1 MFPAVES
8 AGTSVI
14 LSRFPGVGPV
24 WIDSRDGYFRFSLD
38 PEWAGGDFSLPAFLR
53 PYEAQMGC
61 PENLSS
67 APRKSFC
74 VPQRGLLDVF
84 CPLNPIPGADYAPSG
99 GGRSML
105 RAVLATDAVL
115 LQGVSQRLPDR
126 MPVRG
131 MGARAFSP
139 AGLCAMIPPG
149 GYGDAGRGLY
159 IKEAA
164 TLPFRNVT
172 AVWALRPVVRLSLSV
187 RSRRCSAGCCCV
199 RRRRRH
205 SNCRSVPLRPPRR
218 RAGSQRSRSPSAVRS
233 RRPKPRSS
241 SSCPSTAGAR
251 TRRRPPLPT

>member
-1 MFPAVES
+1 
-8 AGTSVI
+8 
-14 LSRFPGVGPV
+14 
-24 WIDSRDGYFRFSLD
+24 
-38 PEWAGGDFSLPAFLR
+38 
-53 PYEAQMGC
+53 MGC

-74 VPQRGLLDVF
+74 VPQRGLLDGFLPVEPDSGCRLCSF
-84 CPLNPIPGADYAPSG
+84 RGAEPAPGCACDRCRAPAG
-99 GGRSML
+99 CTATPARS
-105 RAVLATDAVL
+105 DAL
-115 LQGVSQRLPDR
+115 
-126 MPVRG
+126 RG

-164 TLPFRNVT
+164 TLPFRNVA

-187 RSRRCSAGCCCV
+187 RSRRCPAGCCCV

-205 SNCRSVPLRPPRR
+205 SIWCSVPLRLPRR

-233 RRPKPRSS
+233 HRPKPRSS

>member
-1 MFPAVES
+1 M
-8 AGTSVI
+8 GG
-14 LSRFPGVGPV
+14 R
-24 WIDSRDGYFRFSLD
+24 RFSAARLFCGHMGRR
-38 PEWAGGDFSLPAFLR
+38 WAVRRIYRPLRENRSACRRGAFWT
-53 PYEAQMGC
+53 
-61 PENLSS
+61 
-67 APRKSFC
+67 
-74 VPQRGLLDVF
+74 VF

-99 GGRSML
+99 VRNL
-105 RAVLATDAVL
+105 PRAVLATDVVL
-115 LQGVSQRLPDR
+115 LQGVPQRLPDR

-164 TLPFRNVT
+164 TLPFWNVA

-187 RSRRCSAGCCCV
+187 CSRRCSAGRCCV
-199 RRRRRH
+199 RRRRRY

>member
-1 MFPAVES
+1 M
-8 AGTSVI
+8 GG
-14 LSRFPGVGPV
+14 R
-24 WIDSRDGYFRFSLD
+24 RFSAARLFCD
-38 PEWAGGDFSLPAFLR
+38 HTRRRWAVRRIYRPLRENRSACRRGAFWT
-53 PYEAQMGC
+53 
-61 PENLSS
+61 
-67 APRKSFC
+67 F
-74 VPQRGLLDVF
+74 F
-84 CPLNPIPGADYAPSG
+84 CPLNPIPGADHAPPG
-99 GGRSML
+99 GWSML

-115 LQGVSQRLPDR
+115 LQGVPQRLPDR

-149 GYGDAGRGLY
+149 GYGDAGQGLY
-159 IKEAA
+159 IKKKRRHSRFGMSPPCG
-164 TLPFRNVT
+164 PFG
-172 AVWALRPVVRLSLSV
+172 PSVRLSLSV
-187 RSRRCSAGCCCV
+187 RSRRYSAGRCCV
-199 RRRRRH
+199 RRRRRY

>member
-1 MFPAVES
+1 MGLS
-8 AGTSVI
+8 AGTGW
-14 LSRFPGVGPV
+14 RAFGPGLISYGRAA
-24 WIDSRDGYFRFSLD
+24 IFRC
-38 PEWAGGDFSLPAFLR
+38 PPFLR
-53 PYEAQMGC
+53 PYGAQMGC
-61 PENLSS
+61 PENLPS

-84 CPLNPIPGADYAPSG
+84 CPSNPIPGCRSCSFRG
-99 GGRSML
+99 GVRSML

-115 LQGVSQRLPDR
+115 LQGVPQRLPDR
-126 MPVRG
+126 MPVCG

-164 TLPFRNVT
+164 TLPFRNVA

-187 RSRRCSAGCCCV
+187 RSRRCPAGCCCV
-199 RRRRRH
+199 RRRRRY
-205 SNCRSVPLRPPRR
+205 STCRSVPLRLPRR

>member
-1 MFPAVES
+1 M
-8 AGTSVI
+8 GG
-14 LSRFPGVGPV
+14 R
-24 WIDSRDGYFRFSLD
+24 RFSAARLFCGHMGRR
-38 PEWAGGDFSLPAFLR
+38 WAVRRIYRPLRENRSACRRGAFWT
-53 PYEAQMGC
+53 
-61 PENLSS
+61 
-67 APRKSFC
+67 
-74 VPQRGLLDVF
+74 VF
-84 CPLNPIPGADYAPSG
+84 CPLNPIPGADHAPFG
-99 GGRSML
+99 GGRSMP

-115 LQGVSQRLPDR
+115 LQGVPQRLPDR

-164 TLPFRNVT
+164 TLPFWNVA

-187 RSRRCSAGCCCV
+187 RSRRCSAGRCCV
-199 RRRRRH
+199 RRRRRY

>member
-1 MFPAVES
+1 M
-8 AGTSVI
+8 GG
-14 LSRFPGVGPV
+14 R
-24 WIDSRDGYFRFSLD
+24 RFSAARLFCD
-38 PEWAGGDFSLPAFLR
+38 HTRRRWAVRRIYRPLRENRSACRRGAFWTFFLPVEPDSGCRSCSFRGGAEHAPGGACDRCRAPA
-53 PYEAQMGC
+53 GC
-61 PENLSS
+61 T
-67 APRKSFC
+67 AR
-74 VPQRGLLDVF
+74 R
-84 CPLNPIPGADYAPSG
+84 
-99 GGRSML
+99 
-105 RAVLATDAVL
+105 
-115 LQGVSQRLPDR
+115 PDR

-164 TLPFRNVT
+164 TLPFWNVA

-187 RSRRCSAGCCCV
+187 RSRRCSAGRCCV
-199 RRRRRH
+199 RRRRRY

>member
-1 MFPAVES
+1 MGLS
-8 AGTSVI
+8 AGTGWRAFGLGLFSYGRAAV
-14 LSRFPGVGPV
+14 
-24 WIDSRDGYFRFSLD
+24 FRC
-38 PEWAGGDFSLPAFLR
+38 PPFLR
-53 PYEAQMGC
+53 PCGAQRNRPEDFALRSAKIVLRAVNGPSDGFLPVEPDSGC
-61 PENLSS
+61 RSC
-67 APRKSFC
+67 SF
-74 VPQRGLLDVF
+74 R
-84 CPLNPIPGADYAPSG
+84 

-115 LQGVSQRLPDR
+115 LQGVPQRLPDR

-164 TLPFRNVT
+164 TLPFRNVA

-187 RSRRCSAGCCCV
+187 RSRRYSAGRCCV
-199 RRRRRH
+199 RRRRRY

>member
-1 MFPAVES
+1 M
-8 AGTSVI
+8 GG
-14 LSRFPGVGPV
+14 R
-24 WIDSRDGYFRFSLD
+24 RFSAARLFCD
-38 PEWAGGDFSLPAFLR
+38 HTRRRWAVRRVYPPLRENRSACRRGAFWT
-53 PYEAQMGC
+53 
-61 PENLSS
+61 
-67 APRKSFC
+67 
-74 VPQRGLLDVF
+74 VF
-84 CPLNPIPGADYAPSG
+84 CPLNPIPGADHAPSG
-99 GGRSML
+99 VRNL
-105 RAVLATDAVL
+105 PRAVLATDVVL
-115 LQGVSQRLPDR
+115 LQGVPQRLPDR

-164 TLPFRNVT
+164 TLPFWNVA
-172 AVWALRPVVRLSLSV
+172 AVWALRPVVRLILSV
-187 RSRRCSAGCCCV
+187 RSRRCSAGRCCV
-199 RRRRRH
+199 RRRRRY

-241 SSCPSTAGAR
+241 SNCPSTAGAR

>member
-1 MFPAVES
+1 MRGADGLSGEFTVRS
-8 AGTSVI
+8 AKIVLRAAEGPSG
-14 LSRFPGVGPV
+14 RF
-24 WIDSRDGYFRFSLD
+24 
-38 PEWAGGDFSLPAFLR
+38 
-53 PYEAQMGC
+53 
-61 PENLSS
+61 
-67 APRKSFC
+67 
-74 VPQRGLLDVF
+74 F
-84 CPLNPIPGADYAPSG
+84 CPSNPIPGCRSCSFR
-99 GGRSML
+99 GGRSMP

-115 LQGVSQRLPDR
+115 LQGVPQRLPDR

-164 TLPFRNVT
+164 TLPFRNVA

-187 RSRRCSAGCCCV
+187 RSRRCPADCCCI
-199 RRRRRH
+199 RRRRRY

>member
-1 MFPAVES
+1 MRLPVGAAGFRPRFHSLWAAAV
-8 AGTSVI
+8 
-14 LSRFPGVGPV
+14 
-24 WIDSRDGYFRFSLD
+24 FRC
-38 PEWAGGDFSLPAFLR
+38 PPFLR
-53 PYEAQMGC
+53 PCGAQR
-61 PENLSS
+61 NFAVRS
-67 APRKSFC
+67 AKIVLRAAEGPSGRFFA
-74 VPQRGLLDVF
+74 RRTRF
-84 CPLNPIPGADYAPSG
+84 RGADHAPPG
-99 GGRSML
+99 VRSML
-105 RAVLATDAVL
+105 RAVLATDVVL
-115 LQGVSQRLPDR
+115 LQGVPQRLPDR

-164 TLPFRNVT
+164 TLPFWNVA

-187 RSRRCSAGCCCV
+187 RSRRYSAGRCCV

>member
-1 MFPAVES
+1 
-8 AGTSVI
+8 
-14 LSRFPGVGPV
+14 
-24 WIDSRDGYFRFSLD
+24 
-38 PEWAGGDFSLPAFLR
+38 
-53 PYEAQMGC
+53 MGC

-74 VPQRGLLDVF
+74 VPQRGLLDGFLPVEPDSGCRLCSF
-84 CPLNPIPGADYAPSG
+84 RGAEPASGCACDRCRAPAG
-99 GGRSML
+99 CTATPARSDAL
-105 RAVLATDAVL
+105 R
-115 LQGVSQRLPDR
+115 GI
-126 MPVRG
+126 
-131 MGARAFSP
+131 GARAFSP

-164 TLPFRNVT
+164 TLPFRNVA

-187 RSRRCSAGCCCV
+187 RSRRCPAGCCCV

-205 SNCRSVPLRPPRR
+205 SIWCSVPLRLPRR

-233 RRPKPRSS
+233 HRPKPRSS

>member
-1 MFPAVES
+1 M
-8 AGTSVI
+8 GGR
-14 LSRFPGVGPV
+14 RF
-24 WIDSRDGYFRFSLD
+24 FAARFF
-38 PEWAGGDFSLPAFLR
+38 ATIR
-53 PYEAQMGC
+53 
-61 PENLSS
+61 
-67 APRKSFC
+67 
-74 VPQRGLLDVF
+74 
-84 CPLNPIPGADYAPSG
+84 GADGLSGEFIVRSAKIVLRAAEGPSG
-99 GGRSML
+99 RFLPVEPDSGCRLCSFRGGRSML